1 MGLLAELKRRNVIR
15 MAGLYVVG
23 AWLLTQVASTVL
35 PAFDVPGWALRALI
49 IVLAIG
55 FVPVLIFAWVFELT
69 PEGIKRDADVKPE
82 ESIAPQT
89 ARRMDR
95 MIIVV
100 LICALVYFGIDK
112 FVLAPRRAEMGS
124 EYLSGKQADATAGR
138 PAPEKYSDPISAK
151 SVAVLPFVNMSGDP
165 KNEYFSDGITEEILN
180 ALAQIADLK
189 VAART
194 SAFAFKGKE
203 PDLRKVGEILGVATV
218 LEGSVQRAGD
228 DVRITAQLIDARNGY
243 HLWSEKYDRKL
254 TNLFAVEDEIS
265 KSIADKL
272 KVQLSGA
279 RADAGNIVGL
289 TQLPEHAGFHKPTD
303 NPQAHELYLRGLNL
317 LAARG
322 TGLKDAVAAFGKA
335 VELDPNYAQAWGALA
350 ETEQLVPA
358 YTGGDVEAGMMRA
371 ETAAQRALAI
381 DPDTA
386 SALVAIANVH
396 VYRLQWA
403 QAEKAFRRALV
414 LAPGDAEAV
423 NQYAQ
428 FLNTTGQQEPALLQ
442 IDRARQL
449 DPLSTIIG
457 VVRTTI
463 LMGLHRD
470 GDAAA
475 QIETSLAG
483 NPEFYPACMIAVV
496 LDIGLER
503 QADAEARFRAVAHHL
518 GVDPDAK
525 VMLLRGIPDPA
536 SRAAALNSLDH
547 APANADIRGDQLIYS
562 AFLALLG
569 ERNRAIDELEI
580 YSARRSAAAGGMLWT
595 RPFDPLRS
603 DPRFVSLLKKMGL
616 PYKP

>member
-1 MGLLAELKRRNVIR
+1 MSFVAELKRRNVIR
-15 MAGLYVVG
+15 MAGLYLVG

-35 PAFDVPGWALRALI
+35 PTFDVPSWVLRALI
-49 IVLAIG
+49 IVLALG
-55 FVPVLIFAWVFELT
+55 FVPALIFAWVFELT
-69 PEGIKRDADVKPE
+69 PQGLKRDAEVKPE

-95 MIIVV
+95 LIILV
-100 LICALVYFGIDK
+100 LICALVYFAFDK
-112 FVLAPRRAEMGS
+112 FVLAPRREAADVAVANAAS
-124 EYLSGKQADATAGR
+124 AAQAAT
-138 PAPEKYSDPISAK
+138 KK
-151 SVAVLPFVNMSGDP
+151 SIAVLPFVNMSGDP
-165 KNEYFSDGITEEILN
+165 KNDYFSDGITEEILN

-194 SAFAFKGKE
+194 SAFAFKGKDQ
-203 PDLRKVGEILGVATV
+203 DLRKVGETLDVATV

-228 DVRITAQLIDARNGY
+228 DVRITAQLIDTRTGF

-254 TNLFAVEDEIS
+254 INIFAVEDEIS
-265 KSIADKL
+265 KAIAGKL
-272 KVQLSGA
+272 QIQLG
-279 RADAGNIVGL
+279 G
-289 TQLPEHAGFHKPTD
+289 EHAGVGNTS
-303 NPQAHELYLRGLNL
+303 NPQAHELYLRGLSL

-322 TGLKDAVAAFGKA
+322 TGLRDAAAAFGKA

-350 ETEQLVPA
+350 ETEQLLPA
-358 YTGGDVEAGMMRA
+358 YTGEDIDAARA
-371 ETAAQRALAI
+371 HAEVAAQRALGI

-386 SALVAIANVH
+386 SALVAMANVH
-396 VYRLQWA
+396 VLRSEWA
-403 QAEKAFRRALV
+403 QAEQAFRRALN

-428 FLNTTGQQEPALLQ
+428 FLNNTGQLEPALQQ

-470 GDAAA
+470 AEAVV

-483 NPEFYPACMIAVV
+483 NPEFYPGCLVAVV
-496 LDIGLER
+496 LYVGLER
-503 QADAEARFRAVAHHL
+503 HVDAETQLRVVARHL
-518 GVDPDAK
+518 GVDPEAK
-525 VMLLRGIPDPA
+525 VVLVRGITDPA
-536 SRAAALNSLDH
+536 SRVAALNSLDR

-562 AFLALLG
+562 AFLVLLG
-569 ERNRAIDELEI
+569 ERERAIDELES
-580 YSARRSAAAGGMLWT
+580 YATRRSAAAGGMLWT

-603 DPRFVSLLKKMGL
+603 DPRFQAVMKKMDL
-616 PYKP
+616 PYKPAADAP

>member
-1 MGLLAELKRRNVIR
+1 MSLISELKRRNVIR
-15 MAGLYVVG
+15 MAGLYLVG

-35 PAFDVPGWALRALI
+35 PAFEVPGWALRALI
-49 IVLAIG
+49 MVLVIG
-55 FVPVLIFAWVFELT
+55 FVPALIFAWVFELT
-69 PEGIKRDADVKPE
+69 PEGIRRDAEVRPE
-82 ESIAPQT
+82 DSIAPQT

-95 MIIVV
+95 TIIVV
-100 LICALVYFGIDK
+100 LICALMYFGVDK
-112 FVLAPRRAEMGS
+112 FVLAPSREAEMGS
-124 EYLSGKQADATAGR
+124 EYLSGKQADATAR
-138 PAPEKYSDPISAK
+138 HAAPEKYSDPISAK

-180 ALAQIADLK
+180 ALAQVPDLK

-194 SAFAFKGKE
+194 SAFAFKGKD
-203 PDLRKVGEILGVATV
+203 PDLRKVGEVLGVATV

-228 DVRITAQLIDARNGY
+228 AVRITAQLIDTRSGF
-243 HLWSEKYDRKL
+243 HLWSEKYDREL

-265 KSIADKL
+265 KAIADKL
-272 KVQLSGA
+272 QLQLASVRPNGSGNT
-279 RADAGNIVGL
+279 GN
-289 TQLPEHAGFHKPTD
+289 A
-303 NPQAHELYLRGLNL
+303 QAHELYLRGLTL

-322 TGLKDAVAAFGKA
+322 TGLRDAVDAFGKA
-335 VELDPNYAQAWGALA
+335 VELDPRYAQAWGALA
-350 ETEQLVPA
+350 ETEQLLPA
-358 YTGGDVEAGMMRA
+358 YTGGDVEAGMVRA

-386 SALVAIANVH
+386 PALVAIANVQ
-396 VYRLQWA
+396 VYRLEWA
-403 QAEKAFRRALV
+403 QAEQAFRRALL

-428 FLNTTGQQEPALLQ
+428 FLNTTGQQEPALRQ

-463 LMGLHRD
+463 LIGLHRD
-470 GDAAA
+470 ADAAA

-483 NPEFYPACMIAVV
+483 DPEFYPACMIAVV
-496 LDIGLER
+496 LYVGLER
-503 QADAEARFRAVAHHL
+503 QANAEARLRAVAHHL

-525 VMLLRGIPDPA
+525 VMLVRGIADPA
-536 SRAAALNSLDH
+536 SRATALNSLDH
-547 APANADIRGDQLIYS
+547 APANADIRGDQLVYS

-569 ERNRAIDELEI
+569 ERKRAIDELER
-580 YSARRSAAAGGMLWT
+580 YSVRRSAAAGGMLWT

-603 DPRFVSLLKKMGL
+603 DPRFKAVLTKMGL
-616 PYKP
+616 PYQPEAGGSP

>member
-1 MGLLAELKRRNVIR
+1 MSFSFFAELKRRNVIR
-15 MAGLYVVG
+15 MAGLYLVG
-23 AWLLTQVASTVL
+23 AWLATQVAGTLL
-35 PAFDVPGWALRALI
+35 PVFEAPAWVMKTLVGL
-49 IVLAIG
+49 LAVG
-55 FVPVLIFAWVFELT
+55 FVPALIFAWVFELT
-69 PEGIKRDADVKPE
+69 PEGIKRDAEVKPE

-100 LICALVYFGIDK
+100 LVIALVYFGFDK
-112 FVLAPRRAEMGS
+112 FVLAPRREA
-124 EYLSGKQADATAGR
+124 AAVAAATATQ
-138 PAPEKYSDPISAK
+138 PKAIKAEAAAPVAADISPK

-165 KNEYFSDGITEEILN
+165 KNEFFSDGITEEILN

-194 SAFAFKGKE
+194 SAFAFKGKD

-218 LEGSVQRAGD
+218 LEGSVQRSGEQ
-228 DVRITAQLIDARNGY
+228 VRITAQLIDARSGF
-243 HLWSEKYDRKL
+243 HLWSEKYDREM

-265 KSIADKL
+265 KAIADKL
-272 KVQLSGA
+272 QLQLGA
-279 RADAGNIVGL
+279 RTAG
-289 TQLPEHAGFHKPTD
+289 AGSTSV
-303 NPQAHELYLRGLNL
+303 PQAHELYLRGLTL

-322 TGLKDAVAAFGKA
+322 RGLQDAVAAFGKA
-335 VELDPNYAQAWGALA
+335 VELDPKYAQAWGALA
-350 ETEQLVPA
+350 ETEQLLPA
-358 YTGGDVEAGMMRA
+358 YTGGDVDAGMVRA
-371 ETAAQRALAI
+371 ETAAQRALSI

-386 SALVAIANVH
+386 PALVAIANVH
-396 VYRLQWA
+396 VYRLEWA
-403 QAEKAFRRALV
+403 QAEKAFRRALI

-423 NQYAQ
+423 DQYAQ

-470 GDAAA
+470 ADAAA

-483 NPEFYPACMIAVV
+483 NPEFYPGCMVAVFLYMG
-496 LDIGLER
+496 LDR
-503 QADAEARFRAVAHHL
+503 HADAEAQLRAVARQL

-525 VMLLRGIPDPA
+525 VVLVRGIADPA
-536 SRAAALNSLDH
+536 SRAAALSSLDR

-562 AFLALLG
+562 AFLTLLG
-569 ERNRAIDELEI
+569 ERKRAIDELEG
-580 YSARRSAAAGGMLWT
+580 YSARRSAAAGGMMWT

-603 DPRFVSLLKKMGL
+603 DPRFKAVLKKMDL
-616 PYKP
+616 PFVPRGDPAP

>member
-1 MGLLAELKRRNVIR
+1 MSGSPSIIAELKRRNVIR
-15 MAGLYVVG
+15 MAGLYLVA

-49 IVLAIG
+49 IVLMIG
-55 FVPVLIFAWVFELT
+55 FVPALIFAWVFELT
-69 PEGIKRDADVKPE
+69 PGGIKRDAEVKAE

-100 LICALVYFGIDK
+100 LICALGYFAVDK
-112 FVLAPRRAEMGS
+112 FVLAPRREAVAVATQAKAAKGE
-124 EYLSGKQADATAGR
+124 LSAPVAAD
-138 PAPEKYSDPISAK
+138 ISPK

-165 KNEYFSDGITEEILN
+165 KNEFFGDGITEEILN

-194 SAFAFKGKE
+194 SAFAFKGKD
-203 PDLRKVGEILGVATV
+203 PDLRKVGEVLGVATV
-218 LEGSVQRAGD
+218 LEGSVQRSGD
-228 DVRITAQLIDARNGY
+228 DVRITAQLIDARSGF
-243 HLWSEKYDRKL
+243 HLWSERYDRKM

-265 KSIADKL
+265 KAIADKL
-272 KVQLSGA
+272 QLQLAGA
-279 RADAGNIVGL
+279 RAGAGTSI
-289 TQLPEHAGFHKPTD
+289 
-303 NPQAHELYLRGLNL
+303 PQAHELYLRGLSL

-322 TGLKDAVAAFGKA
+322 RGLRDAAAAFGKA
-335 VELDPNYAQAWGALA
+335 VELDPKYAQAWGALA
-350 ETEQLVPA
+350 EAEQLLPA
-358 YTGGDVEAGMMRA
+358 YTGGDVDAGMALA
-371 ETAAQRALAI
+371 ETAAQRALGI

-386 SALVAIANVH
+386 SALVAMANVH
-396 VYRLQWA
+396 VYRLEWA

-428 FLNTTGQQEPALLQ
+428 FLNTTGQQEQALLQ

-463 LMGLHRD
+463 LMALHRD
-470 GDAAA
+470 ADAAA
-475 QIETSLAG
+475 QIETDLAG
-483 NPEFYPACMIAVV
+483 NPEFYPGCMIAAV
-496 LDIGLER
+496 LYIGLQR
-503 QADAEARFRAVAHHL
+503 HADAEAQFRAMAQHL
-518 GVDPDAK
+518 GVDPEAK
-525 VMLLRGIPDPA
+525 VILVRGIADRA
-536 SRAAALNSLDH
+536 TRAAALDSLDRT
-547 APANADIRGDQLIYS
+547 PANADIRGDQLIYS

-569 ERNRAIDELEI
+569 EHKRAIDEVEA
-580 YSARRSAAAGGMLWT
+580 YADRRSAAAGGMLWT

-603 DPRFVSLLKKMGL
+603 DPRFKTVLKKMDL
-616 PYKP
+616 PFSPPAGATP

>member
-1 MGLLAELKRRNVIR
+1 MSGSPSIIDELRRRNVIR
-15 MAGLYVVG
+15 MAGLYLVG

-35 PAFDVPGWALRALI
+35 PAFDVPGWALRGLI
-49 IVLAIG
+49 IALVIG
-55 FVPVLIFAWVFELT
+55 FVPALIFAWVFELT
-69 PEGIKRDADVKPE
+69 PEGIKRDAEVRPE
-82 ESIAPQT
+82 DSIAPQT

-95 MIIVV
+95 TIIVV
-100 LICALVYFGIDK
+100 LICALVYFALDK
-112 FVLAPRRAEMGS
+112 FVLAPRRDSARGTT
-124 EYLSGKQADATAGR
+124 ATQ
-138 PAPEKYSDPISAK
+138 PATGARATQPAANVDAK
-151 SVAVLPFVNMSGDP
+151 SIAVLPFVNMSGDP
-165 KNEYFSDGITEEILN
+165 NNEYFSDGITEEILN
-180 ALAQIADLK
+180 ALAQIPDLK

-194 SAFAFKGKE
+194 SAFAFKGKD
-203 PDLRKVGEILGVATV
+203 PDLRKVGEVLDVATV

-228 DVRITAQLIDARNGY
+228 AVRITAQLIDTRSGY
-243 HLWSEKYDRKL
+243 HLWSEKYDRTL
-254 TNLFAVEDEIS
+254 TNIFAVEDEIS
-265 KSIADKL
+265 KAIADKL
-272 KVQLSGA
+272 KVQLGGA
-279 RADAGNIVGL
+279 HADAGNTG
-289 TQLPEHAGFHKPTD
+289 
-303 NPQAHELYLRGLNL
+303 NPQAHELYLRGLSL

-322 TGLKDAVAAFGKA
+322 RGLRDAVDAFGKA
-335 VELDPNYAQAWGALA
+335 VELDPKYAQAWGALA

-358 YTGGDVEAGMMRA
+358 YTGGDVDAGMARA
-371 ETAAQRALAI
+371 ETAAQRALSI

-386 SALVAIANVH
+386 SALVAMANVH
-396 VYRLQWA
+396 VYRSEWA

-414 LAPGDAEAV
+414 LAPGDGEAV

-470 GDAAA
+470 ADAAA

-483 NPEFYPACMIAVV
+483 NREFYPACMIAAV
-496 LDIGLER
+496 LYIGLER
-503 QADAEARFRAVAHHL
+503 HADAEAQLRAVARHL

-525 VMLLRGIPDPA
+525 VMLVRGIADPA
-536 SRAAALNSLDH
+536 SRAVALNSLDH
-547 APANADIRGDQLIYS
+547 APANADIRGDDLIYS

-569 ERNRAIDELEI
+569 ESKRAIDELES

-603 DPRFVSLLKKMGL
+603 DPRFVAALKKMDL
-616 PYKP
+616 PYQPTTGTAP